1 MGRKSARSKRIAALN
16 DVFRQSFMGGKVFYT
31 AGVQALNI
39 PAVIID
45 KVQKYADF
53 NKDNDP
59 YGEHDF
65 GRFEVAWETLYW
77 KIDYYDISMEYGSP
91 DPTSPAV
98 TTRVL
103 TILLDMER

>member
-1 MGRKSARSKRIAALN
+1 MAFSRLRGNKPVSEESRHSTDFYFLIFLLMGRKSARSKRIAALN

-39 PAVIID
+39 PAVILD

-65 GRFEVAWETLYW
+65 GRFEVA
-77 KIDYYDISMEYGSP
+77 
-91 DPTSPAV
+91 
-98 TTRVL
+98 
-103 TILLDMER
+103 